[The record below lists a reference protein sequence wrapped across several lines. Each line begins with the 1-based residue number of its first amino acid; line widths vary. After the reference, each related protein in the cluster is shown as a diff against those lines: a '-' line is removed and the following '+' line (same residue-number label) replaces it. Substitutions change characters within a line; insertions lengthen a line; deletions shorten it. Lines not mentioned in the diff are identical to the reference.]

1 MISNIWKSTCHV
13 SCLNSDG
20 KTIKV
25 DAKYAFSQALSH
37 FKFWLAG
44 SMCSTGIHVKP
55 SLQAPGGILE
65 PSSWEQRKSTKA
77 RILKLM
83 SQGNKLNKLYQ
94 SSCAH
99 GIAGQQRGDRKRGAE
114 WLSQG
119 PAGTC
124 QEGAV
129 VWYLARRGSFVDSFV
144 FKSAFFRIMIQ
155 WIWPT
160 LPKPLWKAATSIETG
175 KSQKRWKFTVKYFGL
190 HPAPRKNMAHK
201 PPAEAQHFEDQSRN
215 IRDDIDML

>member
-1 MISNIWKSTCHV
+1 MLLIPGSRIHASPRAWLAGSEQPCRLQDQNRQHFFSLFFIREMISNIWKSTCHV

-129 VWYLARRGSFVDSFV
+129 V
-144 FKSAFFRIMIQ
+144 
-155 WIWPT
+155 
-160 LPKPLWKAATSIETG
+160 
-175 KSQKRWKFTVKYFGL
+175 
-190 HPAPRKNMAHK
+190 
-201 PPAEAQHFEDQSRN
+201 
-215 IRDDIDML
+215 